1 MITRKFIGA
10 FSLIAF
16 ICSATP
22 GAVFAEQSKVA
33 PPIKKAKSYKA
44 PTNGNSQARKDKI
57 TTTCAPGTKDYDIDQ
72 CYKDIKD
79 K

>member
-16 ICSATP
+16 VCSATP
-22 GAVFAEQSKVA
+22 AAVFAGQSMVA

-44 PTNGNSQARKDKI
+44 PTNGNSQARKDRI
-57 TTTCAPGTKDYDIDQ
+57 TTTCAPGTKDYDPDQ